1 MKKTAS
7 SMVLAEAQ
15 KAEKTIFLSHSHE
28 DKDTA
33 LFKGLIVFLGNCG
46 VSIWIDSEDSGLP
59 SITNRETAQ
68 KIKGKISNLDFFI
81 VLATDNAL
89 KSHWVPWEIGIADQC
104 KKLQQIAIIPV
115 VEDFETFQGN
125 EYLQLYPRVVTVQGG
140 EIGIFE
146 PGKDEGKL
154 FKNWL
159 S

>member
-1 MKKTAS
+1 
-7 SMVLAEAQ
+7 
-15 KAEKTIFLSHSHE
+15 
-28 DKDTA
+28 
-33 LFKGLIVFLGNCG
+33 